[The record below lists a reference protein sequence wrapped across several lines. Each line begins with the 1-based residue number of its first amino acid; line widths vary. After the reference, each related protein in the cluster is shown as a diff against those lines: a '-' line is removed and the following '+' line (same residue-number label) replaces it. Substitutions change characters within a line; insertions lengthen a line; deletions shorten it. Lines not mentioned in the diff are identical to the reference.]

1 MPDDRLFINTEDG
14 SRTEN
19 YYSVL
24 LHELTHWTLPEK
36 RCGRDMTGRFGDK
49 AYAMEELVAELGAAF
64 QCAHLG
70 SHLDARH

>member
-1 MPDDRLFINTEDG
+1 
-14 SRTEN
+14 
-19 YYSVL
+19 L